1 MTGAH
6 TVAVLNKLSR
16 TDLVQLIL
24 NTEVNLESQIAE
36 LTTDLLAHSK
46 KLEADLTI
54 VRNVN
59 SKLVERVM
67 TSELQCWENAQ
78 YLRRDMLEMVVI
90 PISVRNN
97 DLEQKVCDMFQ
108 EICMNICDR
117 DSQLCHRLKDKD

>member
-1 MTGAH
+1 MAGAH

-78 YLRRDMLEMVVI
+78 NLRRDMLEMVVI
-90 PISVRNN
+90 T
-97 DLEQKVCDMFQ
+97 
-108 EICMNICDR
+108 NIC
-117 DSQLCHRLKDKD
+117 